1 MLGENLV
8 SVLPT
13 PRNERNLT
21 CWAIMAFCKCFPIS
35 PEPAERFLGD
45 APEGEQPLLL
55 DEAALGE
62 QARHCALYPVL
73 RRRHCCLQT
82 LLGAEYILESRDP
95 FYHISVINSRAY
107 EKLLWC

>member
-13 PRNERNLT
+13 PWNGERSLT
-21 CWAIMAFCKCFPIS
+21 CWAILAFCKCFPIS

-62 QARHCALYPVL
+62 QARHGALYPVL
-73 RRRHCCLQT
+73 RRRHRRLQT
-82 LLGAEYILESRDP
+82 LLGAEYILKWREPILPDFCDQFKS
-95 FYHISVINSRAY
+95 
-107 EKLLWC
+107 L